1 MTLLYSDG
9 CDFIDS
15 KISYIFDEPS
25 LVALPVCSILYDRS
39 VVASSALIDVQRLR
53 AIGKNKVLP

>member
-1 MTLLYSDG
+1 M
-9 CDFIDS
+9 IDS